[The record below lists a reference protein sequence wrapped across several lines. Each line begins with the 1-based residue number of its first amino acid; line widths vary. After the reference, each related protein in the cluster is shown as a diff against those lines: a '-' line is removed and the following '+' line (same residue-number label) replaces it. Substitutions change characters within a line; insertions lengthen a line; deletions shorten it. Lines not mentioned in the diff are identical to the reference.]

1 MNSNDR
7 SEMEYLMNEVIQL
20 KKKVSLLEDSLTKQ
34 GNYLNKVA
42 SDVDNS
48 D

>member
-7 SEMEYLMNEVIQL
+7 SEIEYLLNEVTKL
-20 KKKVSLLEDSLTKQ
+20 NKKVSLLEDSLTRQ
-34 GNYLNKVA
+34 GDYLNKIA

-48 D
+48 

>member
-7 SEMEYLMNEVIQL
+7 SEIEYLLNEVTQL
-20 KKKVSLLEDSLTKQ
+20 KKKMSLLEDSLTKQ

>member
-20 KKKVSLLEDSLTKQ
+20 KKKVSLLEDSVTNQ
-34 GNYLNKVA
+34 GKYLNKVA

>member
-1 MNSNDR
+1 
-7 SEMEYLMNEVIQL
+7 MEYLMNEVIQL